1 MNFVFIHPFKLKRVP
16 ADEHTYV
23 PHRNQHDQSEGS
35 EFLDDAI
42 RMDEVQ
48 FAPNAERLTLNAE
61 RETRNT
67 ES

>member
-23 PHRNQHDQSEGS
+23 PHRNLHDQSEGS

-42 RMDEVQ
+42 RMDDVQ
-48 FAPNAERLTLNAE
+48 FVNTEESAEPATAGQALNAK
-61 RETRNT
+61 R
-67 ES
+67 